1 MNTHPP
7 RKPRTIKKTM
17 RGSSARLEITKS
29 QNERSK
35 GKAGTSVV
43 IHRTVGSRDADAQI
57 GRALSGVS
65 AREQGLPLLN
75 LCATTT
81 EKEL

>member
-1 MNTHPP
+1 
-7 RKPRTIKKTM
+7 M
-17 RGSSARLEITKS
+17 RGSSARLEISKG

-43 IHRTVGSRDADAQI
+43 IHRTVGSRDAGAQT
-57 GRALSGVS
+57 GRALSGAS
-65 AREQGLPLLN
+65 AHEQGLPLLN
-75 LCATTT
+75 RFATTT